1 MMGGYGR
8 ETVFFAPRGAVGD
21 LRLDFRI
28 AGLVLRAVPQ
38 TFDNLLAVVLAAM
51 TLLASIAAMIAVAV
65 SVFLFAGIG
74 MLVLRACKVQ
84 MDGKLERMLF
94 GLGAGVV
101 VFVLLVT
108 LGELSS
114 NTRTGVRIA
123 VAAGAALGLFGAGHV
138 ARVCWFVYQAFLDLL
153 FAERLVAYTIA
164 VVLALE
170 GFAAVAPLI
179 GSDALHYHFAA
190 QANWLREG
198 LHPQF
203 FLSHSFFSGM
213 NHQLILAG
221 LALGSEKLALGWIFL
236 GGAAAAFA
244 VIQLTRLW
252 VGNGIW
258 PWIAALAF
266 LLSRVVLWQAAG
278 SGAPDIWMTFFVVLG
293 VLAILR
299 ARESA
304 SWGAVV
310 LAGLFVGMV
319 AGGKYTGLSL
329 AALLGVMFLLEV
341 RSLKFIV
348 TFGFAA
354 IVAGC
359 WPYLRNWFWSGDAL
373 FPFLMT
379 RLHPERLNA
388 FTLASYRGDTGAA
401 GHYGL
406 WQVLKFPLF
415 AGMDPAHNGL
425 WHMFGPLVLCLAP
438 LTFCAIRN
446 TPLWR
451 IVIGVWVPG
460 ALLIGAN
467 SGMTR
472 FLLPLYGVAL
482 ASSIAGAA
490 LCRPDW
496 RAARVAARWS
506 ITAELALGFVGLCLY
521 DFEPWRASAGLVSRE
536 EYLRDNSPDYTRQE
550 FVYAQLAGKEREGKA
565 LVFFRH
571 VYYLRVP
578 NLHGNPDSSWAIDP
592 AKLQAN
598 EAWLQLFHENRIRWV
613 VKDEQYPSPIRAP
626 LMRLEAQGV
635 LIPCAS
641 QSIEIREG
649 NVIRAEPEKE
659 LITLLCLKQ

>member
-1 MMGGYGR
+1 
-8 ETVFFAPRGAVGD
+8 
-21 LRLDFRI
+21 
-28 AGLVLRAVPQ
+28 
-38 TFDNLLAVVLAAM
+38 M
-51 TLLASIAAMIAVAV
+51 TLLASIAAMIAVAA
-65 SVFLFAGIG
+65 SASLFAGIG
-74 MLVLRACKVQ
+74 ALVLRACKVQ
-84 MDGKLERMLF
+84 IDSKLERMLF
-94 GLGAGVV
+94 ALGAGVI
-101 VFVLLVT
+101 VFALLVT
-108 LGELSS
+108 LGEVSG
-114 NTRTGVRIA
+114 NTKTGVRIA
-123 VAAGAALGLFGAGHV
+123 VAVAAVLGLLGAGHV
-138 ARVCWFVYQAFLDLL
+138 ARVCRAAHRAFLELPR
-153 FAERLVAYTIA
+153 AERSVAYAIA
-164 VVLALE
+164 AVLALE

-190 QANWLREG
+190 QANWVHEG
-198 LHPQF
+198 LHPNF
-203 FLSHSFFSGM
+203 FLAHSFFSGM

-244 VIQLTRLW
+244 VMQLTGLW
-252 VGNGIW
+252 VNGVW

-278 SGAPDIWMTFFVVLG
+278 SGAPDIWMTFFVVLA
-293 VLAILR
+293 VPAILR
-299 ARESA
+299 AKKSA
-304 SWGAVV
+304 SWGAVA

-341 RSLKFIV
+341 RRLKSIV
-348 TFGFAA
+348 PFGFTAV
-354 IVAGC
+354 VAGC
-359 WPYLRNWFWSGDAL
+359 WPYLRNWFWSGDAF

-379 RLHPERLNA
+379 RLYPGRVNA
-388 FTLASYRGDTGAA
+388 FTLASYRADTGAA

-406 WQVLKFPLF
+406 WQVLKFPVF
-415 AGMDPAHNGL
+415 AGMDPARNGF

-451 IVIGVWVPG
+451 IVVGVWIPG
-460 ALLIGAN
+460 ALLIGAT

-472 FLLPLYGVAL
+472 FLLPLYGIAL
-482 ASSIAGAA
+482 AASIAGAA

-496 RAARVAARWS
+496 RVARVAARWS
-506 ITAELALGFVGLCLY
+506 IAAALVLGFVGLCFY
-521 DFEPWRASAGLVSRE
+521 DSEPWRASAGLVSRE
-536 EYLRDNSPDYTRQE
+536 DYLRDNSPDYTRQE
-550 FVYAQLAGKEREGKA
+550 FVNAQLAGREEEGKA

-578 NLHGNPDSSWAIDP
+578 YLHGNPESSWAIDP
-592 AKLQAN
+592 ERLQTD

-613 VKDEQYPSPIRAP
+613 VKDEEYPGPIRAS
-626 LMRLEAQGV
+626 LMRLEAEGI

-649 NVIRAEPEKE
+649 NVIRGKPGKE
-659 LITLLCLKQ
+659 LITLECLKE